1 MKLSQVKALLPTL
14 ENVAFKLEN
23 GTFVPE
29 HFHVTE
35 IGMVTKNFI
44 DCGGTIRNEKSINF
58 QLWNANDFEHRLKP
72 TKLLNII
79 ELSEK
84 QLGIEDADIEVE
96 YQSDT
101 IGKYALAFD
110 GKNFILQSKTTACLA
125 NDKCG
130 IPQEKQKIKLSELT
144 SKQSACCTVSSESV
158 KSNCGCNAN
167 VEETV
172 SSDKKVCC

>member
-23 GTFVPE
+23 GTLVPE

-35 IGMVTKNFI
+35 IGMINKNFI
-44 DCGGTIRNEKSINF
+44 DCGGTIRNEKIVSF
-58 QLWNANDFEHRLKP
+58 QLWNANDFDHRLKP

-79 ELSEK
+79 ELSEE
-84 QLGIEDADIEVE
+84 QLRIEDLEVEVE

-110 GKNFILQSKTTACLA
+110 GSNFILQNKTTACLA

-130 IPQEKQKIKLSELT
+130 IPQEKLKVNLSELQSS
-144 SKQSACCTVSSESV
+144 SKSSCAPGGGCC
-158 KSNCGCNAN
+158 
-167 VEETV
+167 
-172 SSDKKVCC
+172 

>member
-14 ENVAFKLEN
+14 ENVSFKLEN

-35 IGMVTKNFI
+35 VGMVTKNFI
-44 DCGGTIRNEKSINF
+44 DCGGTIRNEKAVSF
-58 QLWNANDFEHRLKP
+58 QLWNANDFDHRLKP

-110 GKNFILQSKTTACLA
+110 GNNFILQSKTTACLA

-130 IPQEKQKIKLSELT
+130 IPQEKQKIKLAELT
-144 SKQSACCTVSSESV
+144 NTQS
-158 KSNCGCNAN
+158 
-167 VEETV
+167 
-172 SSDKKVCC
+172 VCCSPSSGCC